1 MVIEL
6 QQVAKLF
13 VVVVVV
19 VVDREA
25 IAGVGE

>member
-19 VVDREA
+19 VDREA